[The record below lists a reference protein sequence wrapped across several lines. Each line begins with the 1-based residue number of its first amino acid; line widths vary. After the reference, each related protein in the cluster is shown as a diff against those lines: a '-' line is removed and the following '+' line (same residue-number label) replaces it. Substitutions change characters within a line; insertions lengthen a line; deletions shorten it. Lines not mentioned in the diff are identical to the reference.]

1 MKTFIDAE
9 SVEGSIKM
17 LALIIEEGGRWY
29 QKNFSM
35 SLKKVWLRKKK
46 IPIRVCPGK
55 EGKKKTQK
63 TIANFKALKNT
74 LILLLGRKC
83 SGLKTQLSFRHLLIT
98 FIVICI

>member
-29 QKNFSM
+29 QQNFSM

-55 EGKKKTQK
+55 EGKKKPK
-63 TIANFKALKNT
+63 KL
-74 LILLLGRKC
+74 
-83 SGLKTQLSFRHLLIT
+83 
-98 FIVICI
+98 

>member
-46 IPIRVCPGK
+46 NTNQGLSRKGR
-55 EGKKKTQK
+55 KKKPK
-63 TIANFKALKNT
+63 KL
-74 LILLLGRKC
+74 
-83 SGLKTQLSFRHLLIT
+83 
-98 FIVICI
+98 